1 MVGQARQVAMNR
13 PVALV
18 TGAARGIGAAT
29 VAHLVAD
36 GWSVV
41 AVDICADV
49 PTIEYSL
56 ASPDEL
62 AAVGTAGG
70 GHVMTMN
77 ADVRSQ
83 VELEDAAE
91 AAVEHFGRLD
101 AAVAAAGVFKAR
113 TPLWEVSDTEWNTI
127 TDIDLTGVFQTARAA
142 ISRILVSAEPR
153 RGRFVAV
160 SSSAGT
166 IGLSKMAPYVAAKH
180 GVIGLVKALAV
191 DLAGTGITSNAV
203 APGSTRTAILEASA
217 AAFDTDINEFAAHQ
231 RPLGRLV
238 EPSEVAAAI
247 CWLCSADAAAVT
259 GTVVPVDGGMTSTL

>member
-1 MVGQARQVAMNR
+1 MSR

-29 VAHLVAD
+29 VAALVAD

-41 AVDICADV
+41 AVDACANVEAID
-49 PTIEYSL
+49 YSL
-56 ASPDEL
+56 ATPDEL
-62 AAVGTAGG
+62 AAVGSAGG
-70 GHVMTMN
+70 GHVLTMN
-77 ADVRSQ
+77 ADVRNQ
-83 VELEDAAE
+83 IELEDAAG
-91 AAVEHFGRLD
+91 AAIERFGQLD
-101 AAVAAAGVFKAR
+101 AAVAVAGVFKAR

-142 ISRILVSAEPR
+142 IPRILASAEPR

-160 SSSAGT
+160 SSSAGI

-191 DLAGTGITSNAV
+191 DLAGTGVTSNAV

-217 AAFDTDINEFAAHQ
+217 AAFGTDINEFSAHQ

-238 EPSEVAAAI
+238 EPDEVAAAI
-247 CWLCSADAAAVT
+247 CWLCSEGAAGVT
-259 GTVVPVDGGMTSTL
+259 GTVVPVDGGMTNTL

>member
-1 MVGQARQVAMNR
+1 MNR

-29 VAHLVAD
+29 VAKLVAD

-41 AVDICADV
+41 SSDVCGDVAD
-49 PTIEYSL
+49 IEYSL
-56 ASPDEL
+56 ATPEDL
-62 AAVGTAGG
+62 AAVGAAGG
-70 GHVMTMN
+70 AHVLTMQ

-83 VELEDAAE
+83 TALHDATE

-101 AAVAAAGVFKAR
+101 AAIAVAGVFKAR
-113 TPLWEVSDTEWNTI
+113 TPLWEVSDAEWNTI
-127 TDIDLTGVFQTARAA
+127 TDIDLTGVFHTARAA
-142 ISRILVSAEPR
+142 IPVILASPEPR

-191 DLAGTGITSNAV
+191 DLAGTGVTSNAV

-217 AAFDTDINEFAAHQ
+217 AAFNTDIDEFAAHQ
-231 RPLGRLV
+231 RPLARLV
-238 EPSEVAAAI
+238 EPTEVADAI
-247 CWLCSADAAAVT
+247 CWLCSEGAGAVT
-259 GTVVPVDGGMTSTL
+259 GAVVPVDGGMTNTI

>member
-1 MVGQARQVAMNR
+1 
-13 PVALV
+13 
-18 TGAARGIGAAT
+18 
-29 VAHLVAD
+29 
-36 GWSVV
+36 
-41 AVDICADV
+41 
-49 PTIEYSL
+49 
-56 ASPDEL
+56 
-62 AAVGTAGG
+62 
-70 GHVMTMN
+70 MTMN

-91 AAVEHFGRLD
+91 AAVEHFGCLD

>member
-1 MVGQARQVAMNR
+1 MNR

-29 VAHLVAD
+29 VTQLVAD

-41 AVDICADV
+41 AVDICGDV
-49 PTIEYSL
+49 PNIEYSL
-56 ASPDEL
+56 ATPDEL

-70 GHVMTMN
+70 DHVLTMQT
-77 ADVRSQ
+77 DVRNQ
-83 VELEDAAE
+83 VELHDAAE
-91 AAVEHFGRLD
+91 AAVKHFGRLD
-101 AAVAAAGVFKAR
+101 AAVAVAGVFKAR
-113 TPLWEVSDTEWNTI
+113 SPLWEVSDAEWNTI
-127 TDIDLTGVFQTARAA
+127 TDIDLTGVFQTARAT
-142 ISRILVSAEPR
+142 IPRILASAEPR

-191 DLAGTGITSNAV
+191 DLAGTGVTSNAV

-217 AAFDTDINEFAAHQ
+217 AAFDTDINSFAAHQ
-231 RPLGRLV
+231 RPIARLI
-238 EPSEVAAAI
+238 EPAEVADAI
-247 CWLCSADAAAVT
+247 CWLCSEGAGAIT
-259 GTVVPVDGGMTSTL
+259 GTVVPVDGGMTSTI

>member
-1 MVGQARQVAMNR
+1 MNR

-29 VAHLVAD
+29 VAQLVAD
-36 GWSVV
+36 GWSVF

-56 ASPDEL
+56 ATPDEL
-62 AAVGTAGG
+62 AAVEAAGG
-70 GHVMTMN
+70 GHVLTMQ
-77 ADVRSQ
+77 ADVRNQ

-101 AAVAAAGVFKAR
+101 AAVAVAGVFKAR

-142 ISRILVSAEPR
+142 IPRILASAEPR

-191 DLAGTGITSNAV
+191 DLAVTGVTSNAV

-217 AAFDTDINEFAAHQ
+217 AAFDTDINEFSAHQ

-238 EPSEVAAAI
+238 EPEEVADAI
-247 CWLCSADAAAVT
+247 CWLCSEGASAIT

>member
-1 MVGQARQVAMNR
+1 MNR

>member
-1 MVGQARQVAMNR
+1 MNR

-142 ISRILVSAEPR
+142 IPRILVSAEPR

>member
-1 MVGQARQVAMNR
+1 MNR

-29 VAHLVAD
+29 VAQLVDD
-36 GWSVV
+36 GWAVV
-41 AVDICADV
+41 AADICGDV
-49 PTIEYSL
+49 AKIEYSL
-56 ASPDEL
+56 ATPDDL
-62 AAVGTAGG
+62 AAVGAVGG
-70 GHVMTMN
+70 AHVLTMQ

-83 VELEDAAE
+83 AALHDAAE

-101 AAVAAAGVFKAR
+101 AAIAAAGVFKAR
-113 TPLWEVSDTEWNTI
+113 TPLWEVSDAEWATI
-127 TDIDLTGVFQTARAA
+127 TDINLTGVFQTARAA
-142 ISRILVSAEPR
+142 IPQILASPEPR

-191 DLAGTGITSNAV
+191 DLAGTGVTSNAV

-217 AAFDTDINEFAAHQ
+217 AAFNTDIDEFAAHQ
-231 RPLGRLV
+231 RPLARLV
-238 EPSEVAAAI
+238 EPTEVADAI
-247 CWLCSADAAAVT
+247 CWLCSEGAAAVT
-259 GTVVPVDGGMTSTL
+259 GAVVAVDGGMTTTL